1 MSYDVVVVGG
11 GIGGLTVAAL
21 LSARGVKTCLLER
34 QSQVGGCIARVEI
47 SGYDFEPGM
56 GLYSSWEPGEIHER
70 VFSELPVAA
79 PETRALES
87 PYVVRLPDGADI
99 NLNSDDA
106 AFAHEISKAFP
117 ECAGNAVAFYEESK
131 KVADAWSR
139 ALARVPDLQTAG
151 RLRTAQAFLPEATLI
166 PLLSRMRNK
175 SAFSCLQKTSA
186 RFQRFVDSQLRAF
199 AQTSIEQC
207 PCLAASLALSLPR
220 RRLYSILNGP
230 AALAERLAESI
241 TSSGGTVRVDSPVL
255 RLAYDSGDRAIG
267 VDLLSGE
274 TVLASRAIVSNMT
287 VWDTYGKLVGL
298 GRTPLDVKR
307 KLATVQGV
315 GAYLIYAA
323 MEDAAAGRIPAERL
337 LAVTEWQEVSS
348 AEEPGEFTFA
358 ATPAVDRRAPP
369 GKRAVTLQATTD
381 VDHWFTFQ
389 ANEEEHETRDQ
400 EMLEAFWGRLH
411 RSLPEL
417 GAGIEVIETA
427 TPRTFYDLTRRKL
440 GMVGGT
446 IQTPSSKGTGGLL
459 GGDLGG
465 FVSTSISHLT
475 CLPNLF
481 MVGDTVFPGSGLA
494 SVTRSAL
501 IVANEIIR

>member
-21 LSARGVKTCLLER
+21 LSARGVNVCLLER
-34 QSQVGGCIARVEI
+34 QSRVGGCVARVEF

-70 VFSELPVAA
+70 VFSELPVAV

-87 PYVVRLPDGADI
+87 PYVVRLPDGTDVKLI
-99 NLNSDDA
+99 SDDA
-106 AFAHEISKAFP
+106 AFAHEIGKAFP
-117 ECAGNAVAFYEESK
+117 ECARDAVGFYEMAK
-131 KVADAWSR
+131 KVSDAWSR

-151 RLRTAQAFLPEATLI
+151 RLRTAQAFLPEVTLI
-166 PLLSRMRNK
+166 PLLSRMGNK
-175 SAFSCLQKTSA
+175 SALSCLQKTSA
-186 RFQRFVDSQLRAF
+186 RFQRFIDSQLRAF
-199 AQTSIEQC
+199 AQTSIEQS
-207 PCLAASLALSLPR
+207 PCLASSLALSLLR

-230 AALAERLAESI
+230 ASLAERLAESI
-241 TSSGGTVRVDSPVL
+241 SSSGGIVRVDSPVL
-255 RLAYDSGDRAIG
+255 RLAYEGDRAIG

-307 KLATVQGV
+307 RLSNVQGV

-323 MEDAAAGRIPAERL
+323 MEDAAAARIPAERL
-337 LAVTEWQEVSS
+337 LAVTEWQERGS
-348 AEEPGEFTFA
+348 AEELSEFTFA

-369 GKRAVTLQATTD
+369 GKRAVTLQAITD
-381 VDHWFTFQ
+381 VEHWFTFQ

-400 EMLEAFWGRLH
+400 EMLEAFWERLH

-446 IQTPSSKGTGGLL
+446 IQTQGSTETAGPLAGG
-459 GGDLGG
+459 LGG
-465 FVSTSISHLT
+465 FVTTSMSHLT
-475 CLPNLF
+475 SVPNLF
-481 MVGDTVFPGSGLA
+481 MVGDTVFPGPGLA
-494 SVTRSAL
+494 SVTHSAL
-501 IVANEIIR
+501 IVANEITK

>member
-34 QSQVGGCIARVEI
+34 QSQVGGCVARVEI

-56 GLYSSWEPGEIHER
+56 GLYSSFGPGEIHER
-70 VFSELPVAA
+70 VFSELPVAT
-79 PETRALES
+79 PETQPLES
-87 PYVVRLPDGADI
+87 CYVVRLPDGTDI
-99 NLNSDDA
+99 KLLSDDA
-106 AFAHEISKAFP
+106 AFAHEISEAFP
-117 ECAGNAVAFYEESK
+117 ECAGSAIAFYEVAK
-131 KVADAWSR
+131 KAADAWSR

-151 RLRTAQAFLPEATLI
+151 RIRTAQAFLPEATLI
-166 PLLSRMRNK
+166 PQLSRVRNK
-175 SAFSCLQKTSA
+175 SALNCLRKTST

-207 PCLAASLALSLPR
+207 PCLAASLALSRPR
-220 RRLYSILNGP
+220 RRLHSILNGP
-230 AALAERLAESI
+230 ASFAERLAESI
-241 TSSGGTVRVDSPVL
+241 TRSGGTVRVDSPAL
-255 RLAYDSGDRAIG
+255 RLAFDSGDRAIG

-274 TVLASRAIVSNMT
+274 TVLASKAIVSNMT

-307 KLATVQGV
+307 KLATVQGA
-315 GAYLIYAA
+315 GAYMIYAA
-323 MEDAAAGRIPAERL
+323 MEDAAAMRIPAERL
-337 LAVTEWQEVSS
+337 LAITEWREEGD
-348 AEEPGEFTFA
+348 AEELSEFTFA
-358 ATPAVDRRAPP
+358 ATPAGDRRAPP
-369 GKRAVTLQATTD
+369 GFRAVTLQATTD
-381 VDHWFTFQ
+381 VERWFTFQ

-400 EMLEAFWGRLH
+400 EMLEAFWERLH
-411 RSLPEL
+411 RALPEL

-446 IQTPSSKGTGGLL
+446 IEIPSSPRAQGRWRRG
-459 GGDLGG
+459 LGG
-465 FVSTSISHLT
+465 FVTTSMSHLT

-481 MVGDTVFPGSGLA
+481 MVGDTVFPGAGLA

-501 IVANEIIR
+501 IVANEITG